1 MAAPPPRFFVAATA
15 ATGVAPGDTIA
26 LPREAA
32 HHARTVLRLRPG
44 EPIVIHD
51 GAGMA
56 YACALASVGPQAVE
70 AGECDRC
77 GAEPRLTQ
85 TCGPSAYPCLGRE
98 CALAAGEDAWCEGHA
113 AEARAALGWL
123 AALDADA
130 DDVARL
136 WWLTT
141 GEVRLNRDLV
151 GRLVRVALPP
161 G

>member
-1 MAAPPPRFFVAATA
+1 MTTDAPWPSGIPSRRELR
-15 ATGVAPGDTIA
+15 A
-26 LPREAA
+26 LLLQ
-32 HHARTVLRLRPG
+32 HHPW
-44 EPIVIHD
+44 
-51 GAGMA
+51 
-56 YACALASVGPQAVE
+56 LASTEHGPQAVE

-130 DDVARL
+130 DDVTRL